1 MRRPPEILVSDPVKK
16 VFETR
21 ARKVTLGGLWE
32 KALPDAGRFMGLPP
46 EEALRL
52 LAGYERDGIAVL
64 AENDAEGNLAELY
77 AYRGPSTGCELF
89 FSSGPGD
96 RFVLSDSF
104 REILETRPPSSR
116 LPSREGFIDFL
127 LFQSSPLPETPI
139 ASIRRLGHGNLLQ
152 AGRDGSVTERPFE
165 RLSAGRPAGTF
176 QEGVEGVEE
185 ALSKALGLLP
195 AGTVNL
201 LSGGV
206 DSTLVQV
213 LLGPGHRAA
222 AVTIDSPEFAFETE
236 NARLA
241 ASLCG
246 VSLGEQ
252 FLEEKDYLFLLEKE
266 TPLAAL
272 PLPLP
277 QVAMIA
283 SVFDPGAGGCAFA
296 SGFDSDSLFSLPRAK
311 RRLVL
316 AGENPLSFAAR
327 SFSLSPEDGLVKS
340 LFTEE
345 EIADRVE
352 RRQAYARSRV
362 REPEDLPEL
371 EQGCLTSL
379 YCSSFAVYRHLAS
392 ERGKGLFTPF
402 MDREVVE
409 AALRVPL
416 PERVFR
422 NGVFKPVLKNILSRR
437 LPGFPSDR
445 EKGGSG
451 LPRTR
456 YCAEGPLKGYFRENP
471 LPSLIDPDKAAPV
484 MNPTGESS
492 MTAYRCIAWTA
503 WEKTLRSIPW
513 RECRWQ

>member
-1 MRRPPEILVSDPVKK
+1 MRKKLEVLVSDPVKR
-16 VFETR
+16 VFETPG
-21 ARKVTLGGLWE
+21 RKVTLGGVWE
-32 KALPDAGRFMGLPP
+32 KTLPDAGRFMGLPP

-64 AENDAEGNLAELY
+64 AEKDTEGNLAELY
-77 AYRGPSTGCELF
+77 AYKGPSTGCELF
-89 FSSGPGD
+89 FSSGPGN
-96 RFVLSDSF
+96 RLVVSDSF
-104 REILETRPPSSR
+104 REVLETHPPSSR
-116 LPSREGFIDFL
+116 PPSREGFIDFL

-139 ASIRRLGHGNLLQ
+139 ASIRRLGHGNLLK
-152 AGRDGSVTERPFE
+152 AGRDGSATERPFE
-165 RLSAGRPAGTF
+165 RLSAGRSAGTF
-176 QEGVEGVEE
+176 KEGVERVEE
-185 ALSKALGLLP
+185 ALSKALELLP

-201 LSGGV
+201 LSGGI

-246 VSLGEQ
+246 VSLEEQ
-252 FLEEKDYLFLLEKE
+252 FLEEKDYLSLLEKE
-266 TPLAAL
+266 TSLGAM

-283 SVFDPGAGGCAFA
+283 SVFDPGGCAFA

-316 AGENPLSFAAR
+316 EGANPLSFAAR
-327 SFSLSPEDGLVKS
+327 SFSLSPEERLVKS
-340 LFTEE
+340 FFTDE

-352 RRQAYARSRV
+352 RRQAYVRSRV
-362 REPEDLPEL
+362 REPECLPEL

-379 YCSSFAVYRHLAS
+379 YCSSFSVYRHLAS

-402 MDREVVE
+402 MDREFVE

-456 YCAEGPLKGYFRENP
+456 FCAEGPLKGYFRENP
-471 LPSLIDPDKAAPV
+471 LPSFIDPERAAPV
-484 MNPTGESS
+484 LNPSWGSS
-492 MTAYRCIAWTA
+492 MTAYRCIAWSA
-503 WEKTLRSIPW
+503 WEKTLKVIPW
-513 RECRWQ
+513 RENRWE

>member
-1 MRRPPEILVSDPVKK
+1 MKMYPEVLVSDPVKR
-16 VFETR
+16 VFETPS
-21 ARKVTLGGLWE
+21 RKVTLGGVWE
-32 KALPDAGRFMGLPP
+32 KNLPEVGCFMGLPP

-52 LAGYERDGIAVL
+52 LAGYERDGFAVL
-64 AENDAEGNLAELY
+64 EEKDREGNLAEVY
-77 AYRGPSTGCELF
+77 AYRGLSTGCELF
-89 FSSGPGD
+89 FASGPENY
-96 RFVLSDSF
+96 FVLSDSF
-104 REILETRPPSSR
+104 RDILER
-116 LPSREGFIDFL
+116 LPLPLRTPSRKGFLDFL

-152 AGRDGSVTERPFE
+152 AGRDGSANERPFE
-165 RLSAGRPAGTF
+165 RLSAGRSSGTF
-176 QEGVEGVEE
+176 QEGVKRVEE
-185 ALSKALGLLP
+185 ALSKALDLLP

-222 AVTIDSPEFAFETE
+222 AATIDSPEFAFETE
-236 NARLA
+236 NAKHA
-241 ASLCG
+241 GGLCG
-246 VSLGEQ
+246 VSLEHKPV
-252 FLEEKDYLFLLEKE
+252 EEKNLLKLIEKE
-266 TPLAAL
+266 SALAAI

-277 QVAMIA
+277 QVALIA
-283 SVFDPGAGGCAFA
+283 QVFDSGGGGAFA

-311 RRLVL
+311 RRLVIE
-316 AGENPLSFAAR
+316 GENPLSFPAR
-327 SFSLSPEDGLVKS
+327 SFSLSPEAGLVKS
-340 LFTEE
+340 FFPEE

-352 RRQAYARSRV
+352 RRRAHIRSRV
-362 REPEDLPEL
+362 REPEYLPEL

-379 YCSSFAVYRHLAS
+379 FCSSFAVYRHLAS

-409 AALRVPL
+409 AALSMPL
-416 PERVFR
+416 PERLFR

-437 LPGFPSDR
+437 LPGFPSDM

-471 LPSLIDPDKAAPV
+471 LPSFIDPDKADPV
-484 MNPTGESS
+484 MNPTWESS
-492 MTAYRCIAWTA
+492 MTAYRCIAWSA
-503 WEKTLRSIPW
+503 WEKALKAIPW
-513 RECRWQ
+513 RENR